1 MKRLPF
7 RKVKI
12 VRKCAEVEY
21 SENLCSEWTKYR
33 DSNKLWCYEKKSI
46 DWSHQNNEKYL
57 ERYRRSSEKYRRS
70 LKRPGKKMKMESQKW
85 HVLDF
90 FTGEIIEEF
99 DSIEQAKRFCI
110 KNDYDFGMYDK

>member
-12 VRKCAEVEY
+12 VRKNHDVEY

-57 ERYRRSSEKYRRS
+57 EKYRRSSEKYRRS

-90 FTGEIIEEF
+90 STGEIIEEF

-110 KNDYDFGMYDK
+110 KNDYDFGMYK

>member
-12 VRKCAEVEY
+12 LKRTKEVDY
-21 SENLCSEWTKYR
+21 VENLCSSYTKYR
-33 DSNKLWCYEKKSI
+33 DSNSLWCYEKKRI
-46 DWSHQNNEKYL
+46 IWEKCDNQKYVEKYK
-57 ERYRRSSEKYRRS
+57 RCCEKYHRS
-70 LKRPGKKMKMESQKW
+70 LKKPGRKLALDNSKW
-85 HVLDF
+85 LVLDS
-90 FTGEIIEEF
+90 TTNEVLAEL

>member
-33 DSNKLWCYEKKSI
+33 DSNKLWCYEKKGI
-46 DWSHQNNEKYL
+46 DWDNLDNVKYMKK
-57 ERYRRSSEKYRRS
+57 YKKSTEKYRRS

-90 FTGEIIEEF
+90 STGEIIEEF

-110 KNDYDFGMYDK
+110 KNDYDFGMYGK